1 MKKLIIT
8 CLILI
13 TALTSV
19 SASLMPYYDPYFDK
33 DSVFS
38 SPARLIEESK
48 VTPFGVKVEAF
59 SAADYLSYLA
69 SPSSAL
75 SEASDYLY
83 QVLMNG
89 DLEFWRNN
97 YDAFEQMFSFDNSA
111 NLPSQPTDDA
121 DLLQIKAY
129 LRDSFQNRFDDT
141 QKASAVLTAM
151 STTSIFSSSDAPVLN
166 GNANL
171 SLKMYGGV
179 IYDNGFG
186 WQVNSNIGFYGN
198 SNMLSSGTNLLNM
211 DVRGDVGYAFHL
223 FSDRFT
229 IGLSLELGAFM
240 QNSMGNYNLL
250 NARFTGNPVNAFS
263 NPFKL
268 GLGFSTNFGAMY
280 RHNEELAFTLDAVN
294 VASFRK
300 YTDMALTDF
309 MSFDGF
315 DKDSNVYYQP
325 MDLIL
330 RALWNRGP
338 YHVVVEIGDVINQ
351 VIWMNSYSSYEFDFF
366 SIPKVYFTYDF
377 NSDLSLSTGLEYSKL
392 LLGVEYK
399 GFNAEISASLDKL
412 AFGITAGYEF

>member
-1 MKKLIIT
+1 MKKFIIT

-13 TALTSV
+13 TALTSA

-33 DSVFS
+33 DSIFS

-59 SAADYLSYLA
+59 SAVDYLSYLA

-75 SEASDYLY
+75 REAADYLY
-83 QVLMNG
+83 QTLMNG
-89 DLEFWRNN
+89 DLEFWQEN
-97 YDAFEQMFSFDNSA
+97 YNEIRDAFSFDPNFLYFSE
-111 NLPSQPTDDA
+111 
-121 DLLQIKAY
+121 DLTEFNVEQLKNYFEAFYYSEYDNAQ
-129 LRDSFQNRFDDT
+129 R
-141 QKASAVLTAM
+141 ASAVLSTM
-151 STTSIFSSSDAPVLN
+151 NTTSIFSSSDAPVLN

-198 SNMLSSGTNLLNM
+198 SNMLSSGTNLLNV
-211 DVRGDVGYAFHL
+211 DVRGNVGYAFHL

-351 VIWMNSYSSYEFDFF
+351 VIWMNSYSSYNFDFF

>member
-1 MKKLIIT
+1 MKKFIIT

-13 TALTSV
+13 SALTSV

-33 DSVFS
+33 DSIFS

-59 SAADYLSYLA
+59 SAVDYLSYLA

-75 SEASDYLY
+75 REASDYLY
-83 QVLMNG
+83 QTLMNG
-89 DLEFWRNN
+89 DLEFWRSN

-151 STTSIFSSSDAPVLN
+151 NTTSIFSSSDAPVLN

-198 SNMLSSGTNLLNM
+198 SNMLASGTNLLNV
-211 DVRGDVGYAFHL
+211 DVRGNVGYAFHL

-240 QNSMGNYNLL
+240 QNPMGNYGLL
-250 NARFTGNPVNAFS
+250 NSRFSGELGLGNY
-263 NPFKL
+263 FKL

-351 VIWMNSYSSYEFDFF
+351 VIWMNSYSSYNFDFF

>member
-1 MKKLIIT
+1 MKKFIIT

-13 TALTSV
+13 SALTSV

-33 DSVFS
+33 DSIFS

-59 SAADYLSYLA
+59 SAVDYLSYLA

-75 SEASDYLY
+75 RDASDYLC
-83 QVLMNG
+83 QTLMNG
-89 DLEFWRNN
+89 DLEFWRSN

-151 STTSIFSSSDAPVLN
+151 NTTSIFSSSDAPVLN

-198 SNMLSSGTNLLNM
+198 SNMLASGTNLLNV
-211 DVRGDVGYAFHL
+211 DVRGNVGYAFHL

-240 QNSMGNYNLL
+240 QNPMGNYGLL
-250 NARFTGNPVNAFS
+250 NSRFSGELGLGNY
-263 NPFKL
+263 FKL

-300 YTDMALTDF
+300 YTDMTLSDF

-351 VIWMNSYSSYEFDFF
+351 VIWMNSYSSYNFDFF